1 MEFLQLLLVLVAV
14 IIIIAKPQK
23 EKIAFGLVVVAWL
36 FMAYLYVGHKSGNLL
51 TAINL
56 YGAAV

>member
-14 IIIIAKPQK
+14 VIIIAKPQK

-36 FMAYLYVGHKSGNLL
+36 FMAYLYVGHKSGNLF

-56 YGAAV
+56 